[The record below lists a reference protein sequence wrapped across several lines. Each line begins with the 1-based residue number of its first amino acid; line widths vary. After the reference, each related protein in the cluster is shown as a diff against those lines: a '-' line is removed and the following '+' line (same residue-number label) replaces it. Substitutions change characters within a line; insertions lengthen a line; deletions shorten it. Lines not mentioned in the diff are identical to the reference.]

1 MQPQRSEHDGQVEV
15 RREGAIIILSAT
27 QHEHPHFL
35 PVSEFNAWRLFVAL
49 AVVLGAQLP
58 KKLLKSIRM

>member
-1 MQPQRSEHDGQVEV
+1 MQPERTEHDGEVEV
-15 RREGAIIILSAT
+15 RREGATIILSAT

-49 AVVLGAQLP
+49 ALVLGAQLP
-58 KKLLKSIRM
+58 KKLLKTIRM